1 MANDFSTDPRCK
13 ALWRFESGALT
24 ADSKGANTLTAH
36 NAPAED
42 TVDYREGACC
52 VDLETDASQYFSIA
66 DGSLD
71 AGFPLKSGDA
81 TKKFTLCCWFK
92 LETVPGASQWANIY
106 SKWLWQTDLTIEIGF
121 TGGYLRVNWGY
132 SASGG
137 EFWDAC
143 PVQAGRWY
151 HLAVVIDGVNRVRQV
166 RLHDAT
172 AGTVANYSNTPSNQ
186 LRVGAAD
193 TTIGALANPGN
204 YLDGKLDEM
213 VIFNDI
219 LPDTEIDAIRNGVF
233 PLPAKLKVFQ
243 AVAQAEWEAPPV
255 IEVSQV
261 IGQAEYQVPP
271 LLKATQ
277 NLTQVEYSIP
287 PLIKVPQIIGQVE
300 YRQFDPGLYVKQF
313 IVQVEYQEIP
323 PLACRRKFPVPD
335 ARTAWQSQ
343 AGRRQFPVVQ

>member
-1 MANDFSTDPRCK
+1 MANNFSSDSRCK
-13 ALWRFESGALT
+13 ALWRFESSALT
-24 ADSKGANTLTAH
+24 ADSKGGNTLTPSARSPT
-36 NAPAED
+36 ADAG
-42 TVDYREGACC
+42 DYREGAACS
-52 VDLETDASQYFSIA
+52 DFEADSSQYFRIA
-66 DGSLD
+66 DANLD
-71 AGFPLKSGDA
+71 AGYPLKSGDA

-143 PVQAGRWY
+143 AVQAGRWY

-233 PLPAKLKVFQ
+233 PLPPKLKVFQ
-243 AVAQAEWEAPPV
+243 AVAQAEWEAPPL
-255 IEVSQV
+255 IKVSEV
-261 IGQAEYQVPP
+261 IGQA
-271 LLKATQ
+271 
-277 NLTQVEYSIP
+277 
-287 PLIKVPQIIGQVE
+287 
-300 YRQFDPGLYVKQF
+300 
-313 IVQVEYQEIP
+313 
-323 PLACRRKFPVPD
+323 
-335 ARTAWQSQ
+335 
-343 AGRRQFPVVQ
+343 

>member
-1 MANDFSTDPRCK
+1 MANNFSSDSRCK

-24 ADSKGANTLTAH
+24 ADSKGANTLTLINSPVA
-36 NAPAED
+36 D
-42 TVDYREGACC
+42 TVNYKEGTASLK
-52 VDLETDASQYFSIA
+52 VDTSGGRKYATINNSN
-66 DGSLD
+66 LD
-71 AGFPLKSGDA
+71 AGFPLKVGDTVKKITICGWVRPTSVSNPHCPFCFGTYGGSLPLGMYYSSTWGELRPIYNGDLKDANFNVNSGYWYHFALVVDGVA
-81 TKKFTLCCWFK
+81 GT
-92 LETVPGASQWANIY
+92 A
-106 SKWLWQTDLTIEIGF
+106 
-121 TGGYLRVNWGY
+121 YLRVYNTCDSKVYTWSQSNLGTMN
-132 SASGG
+132 
-137 EFWDAC
+137 
-143 PVQAGRWY
+143 
-151 HLAVVIDGVNRVRQV
+151 LADVP
-166 RLHDAT
+166 L
-172 AGTVANYSNTPSNQ
+172 S
-186 LRVGAAD
+186 
-193 TTIGALANPGN
+193 IGAGSNGWACEDVAPC
-204 YLDGKLDEM
+204 DEM
-213 VIFNDI
+213 VVFND
-219 LPDTEIDAIRNGVF
+219 LLSNTEIDAIRNGVF

-255 IEVSQV
+255 IEVFQV

-323 PLACRRKFPVPD
+323 PLSYRRKFPVPD

>member
-1 MANDFSTDPRCK
+1 MANNFSSDSRCK

-24 ADSKGANTLTAH
+24 ADSKGGNTLTPSASSPT
-36 NAPAED
+36 ADAG
-42 TVDYREGACC
+42 DYREGAACS
-52 VDLETDASQYFSIA
+52 DFEADSSQYFRIA
-66 DGSLD
+66 DANLD

-143 PVQAGRWY
+143 TVQAGRWY
-151 HLAVVIDGVNRVRQV
+151 HLAVVIDGVNRVRKV

-233 PLPAKLKVFQ
+233 PLPPKLKVFQ
-243 AVAQAEWEAPPV
+243 AVAQAEWEAPPL
-255 IEVSQV
+255 IKVSQV
-261 IGQAEYQVPP
+261 IGQAEYQ
-271 LLKATQ
+271 
-277 NLTQVEYSIP
+277 IP

-323 PLACRRKFPVPD
+323 PLTCRRKFPVPD

>member
-1 MANDFSTDPRCK
+1 M
-13 ALWRFESGALT
+13 
-24 ADSKGANTLTAH
+24 
-36 NAPAED
+36 
-42 TVDYREGACC
+42 
-52 VDLETDASQYFSIA
+52 
-66 DGSLD
+66 LD
-71 AGFPLKSGDA
+71 AGI
-81 TKKFTLCCWFK
+81 TW
-92 LETVPGASQWANIY
+92 QW
-106 SKWLWQTDLTIEIGF
+106 LLTGSIRI
-121 TGGYLRVNWGY
+121 RK
-132 SASGG
+132 
-137 EFWDAC
+137 
-143 PVQAGRWY
+143 
-151 HLAVVIDGVNRVRQV
+151 VR
-166 RLHDAT
+166 RYDAT
-172 AGTVANYSNTPSNQ
+172 AGTVTNYSSTPYNQ

-213 VIFNDI
+213 VVFND
-219 LPDTEIDAIRNGVF
+219 LLSDTEIDAIRNGVF
-233 PLPAKLKVFQ
+233 PLPPQIKIFQ
-243 AVAQAEWEAPPV
+243 AVAQVEWESPPL

-323 PLACRRKFPVPD
+323 PLTCRRKFPVPD

>member
-1 MANDFSTDPRCK
+1 MANVFSTDYRCK

-24 ADSKGANTLTAH
+24 ADSKGGNTLTPSASSPT
-36 NAPAED
+36 AD
-42 TVDYREGACC
+42 VGDYREGAACS
-52 VDLETDASQYFSIA
+52 DFEADSSQYFRIA
-66 DGSLD
+66 DANLD

-143 PVQAGRWY
+143 AVQAGRWY

-166 RLHDAT
+166 RLYDAT

-233 PLPAKLKVFQ
+233 PLPPKLKVFQ
-243 AVAQAEWEAPPV
+243 AVAQAEWEAPPLIKV
-255 IEVSQV
+255 FQV
-261 IGQAEYQVPP
+261 IGQAEYQ
-271 LLKATQ
+271 
-277 NLTQVEYSIP
+277 IP
-287 PLIKVPQIIGQVE
+287 PLIKVPQIISQVE

-323 PLACRRKFPVPD
+323 PLTCRRKFPVPD